1 MKDIAE
7 TRDEFL
13 EKKKEEIKEI
23 LMLFEHNKEE
33 LLQDQ
38 YNNGEL
44 FNKIKKLASSKGGF
58 LDNNSR
64 RELWKNLFYKKNNKK
79 GAIDVIKINEDIK
92 VNMSKLNLFSQK
104 KELTDSKIKEIKDFR
119 VITNDL
125 PRTCE
130 IIITNKIKKTEK
142 KINNTSPKIIM
153 FSCKKFQYQYLQ
165 GLLNIIFYFQQ
176 IFNYEDCIIALNIF
190 FELFYKDLIDQ
201 KLCKEKKDENIG
213 LISKVV
219 TDLYKYL
226 YKKNEESEIITYIP
240 ILCNKWIISSFI
252 SDLTDINKGFRIFDY
267 LIVSEP
273 YVRYVL
279 AAILINKFNDTINTK
294 RELNEKLDSLGSSY
308 ENIFDELKTDDINSF
323 DLDEIINEAQNLI
336 EKKGKEIKNYLIEKY
351 GKNFIFSFN
360 EKNQGLITLYKNLL
374 EIMNIK
380 KLRKESRINLVNP
393 KYCLNFLIIFSISFI
408 LYKFYDLIDNSRI
421 LW

>member
-1 MKDIAE
+1 
-7 TRDEFL
+7 
-13 EKKKEEIKEI
+13 
-23 LMLFEHNKEE
+23 
-33 LLQDQ
+33 
-38 YNNGEL
+38 
-44 FNKIKKLASSKGGF
+44 
-58 LDNNSR
+58 
-64 RELWKNLFYKKNNKK
+64 
-79 GAIDVIKINEDIK
+79 
-92 VNMSKLNLFSQK
+92 
-104 KELTDSKIKEIKDFR
+104 
-119 VITNDL
+119 
-125 PRTCE
+125 
-130 IIITNKIKKTEK
+130 
-142 KINNTSPKIIM
+142 
-153 FSCKKFQYQYLQ
+153 
-165 GLLNIIFYFQQ
+165 
-176 IFNYEDCIIALNIF
+176 
-190 FELFYKDLIDQ
+190 LFYKDLIDQ

-360 EKNQGLITLYKNLL
+360 KKNQGLITLYKNLV
-374 EIMNIK
+374 EIKNIEKPK
-380 KLRKESRINLVNP
+380 KEFKLNFGNP
-393 KYCLNFLIIFSISFI
+393 KYYFYSFVLGSISLII
-408 LYKFYDLIDNSRI
+408 YKLYDLLDNSRI
-421 LW
+421 FW